1 MNTNLAPNVRIIQ
14 PFYEQIQEELDS
26 EPAKLRVAAYARV
39 STEQDEQQSSYEA
52 QVKYYTN
59 YIQNHPGWEFVSVF
73 ADEGITG
80 TNTKKREGFNRMI
93 TAAMDGE
100 IDLIL
105 TKSISRF
112 ARNTVDTLQTVRKL
126 KEKGIEVIF
135 EKENIHTLD
144 PKCEVLLT
152 IMSSLAQEESRS
164 ISENVRWG
172 KEKSMRDG
180 NVYMPY
186 GHFLGYRKGEDGR
199 PEIVPEEAEI
209 VRSIY
214 DDFLAGKSITQIA
227 ESLTQRGITTPGGK
241 SKWSISTVRSILS
254 NEKYKGEAVLQ
265 KTYTVDYLTKE
276 VRKNTGEKARYEVTH
291 SHEAI
296 IDPATYDRVQ
306 RELSRRRS
314 ARPRK
319 AGQDSPFANRL
330 VCGDCGAFY
339 GHKVWRSG
347 GRSATRYDVWYC
359 NHRYDGTQKC
369 ETPTIREEEIR
380 AAFVKVLKM
389 LGRPEQEYTDG
400 LWRELV
406 ESVTIGHDRKATF
419 LLTNGETVSQ
429 KLQNESKSRLP

>member
-1 MNTNLAPNVRIIQ
+1 MSKRLAPNVRIIQ
-14 PFYEQIQEELDS
+14 PFYEQIEEDLKL
-26 EPAKLRVAAYARV
+26 EPQKLRVAAYARV

-59 YIQNHPGWEFVSVF
+59 YIQNHPGWEFISVF

-93 TAAMDGE
+93 DAAMNGA

-135 EKENIHTLD
+135 EKENIHSLD

-180 NVYMPY
+180 KVYMPY
-186 GHFLGYRKGEDGR
+186 DHFLGYRKGEDGR

-209 VRSIY
+209 IRGIY
-214 DDFLAGKSITQIA
+214 NDFLAGKSITQIA
-227 ESLTQRGITTPGGK
+227 ENLTERGVITPGGK
-241 SKWSISTVRSILS
+241 TKWSISTVRSILS
-254 NEKYKGEAVLQ
+254 NEKYKGDAVLQ

-276 VRKNTGEKARYEVTH
+276 VRKNTGEKARYEVSN
-291 SHEAI
+291 SHDAI
-296 IDPATYDRVQ
+296 IDPAVYERVQ
-306 RELSRRRS
+306 RELSRRRR
-314 ARPRK
+314 ARPKK
-319 AGQDSPFANRL
+319 AGNDSPFANRL

-339 GHKVWRSG
+339 GHKVWRSR
-347 GRSATRYDVWYC
+347 GRSGIRYDVWYC
-359 NHRYDGTQKC
+359 NHRYDGEKKC
-369 ETPTIREEEIR
+369 ETPTLREEEIKTTFVR
-380 AAFVKVLKM
+380 ALKK
-389 LGRPEQEYTDG
+389 LKRPEAEYTDE
-400 LWRELV
+400 LWREMVELV
-406 ESVTIGHDRKATF
+406 KIYKDRKATF
-419 LLTNGETVSQ
+419 LLTDGTEVTTTI
-429 KLQNESKSRLP
+429 

>member
-1 MNTNLAPNVRIIQ
+1 MSSNLAPNVTVIAPI
-14 PFYEQIQEELDS
+14 FEQIRQELKNVGTT
-26 EPAKLRVAAYARV
+26 KLRVAAYARV

-80 TNTKKREGFNRMI
+80 TNTKKRDGFNRMI
-93 TAAMDGE
+93 ASAMNGN

-126 KEKGIEVIF
+126 KEKGIEVYF

-144 PKCEVLLT
+144 PKCEVMLT

-172 KEKSMRDG
+172 KEKSMRNG
-180 NVYMPY
+180 TVYMPY

-209 VRSIY
+209 VRGIY
-214 DDFLAGKSITQIA
+214 NDFPAGKTISQIA
-227 ESLTQRGITTPGGK
+227 ADLTKRGITTPGGK
-241 SKWSISTVRSILS
+241 QKWSISTVRSILS
-254 NEKYKGEAVLQ
+254 NEKYKGDAVLQ
-265 KTYTVDYLTKE
+265 KTFTVDYLTKE
-276 VRKNTGEKARYEVTH
+276 VRKNTGEKARYNVTN
-291 SHEAI
+291 SHEPI
-296 IDPATYDRVQ
+296 IDPAVYERVQ

-314 ARPRK
+314 ARPKK
-319 AGQDSPFANRL
+319 AGMDSPFANHL

-339 GHKVWRSG
+339 GHKVWQSG
-347 GRSATRYDVWYC
+347 GKNRNRYDVWYC
-359 NHRYDGTQKC
+359 NHRYDGEEKC
-369 ETPTIREEEIR
+369 GTPTLREDEIKV
-380 AAFVKVLKM
+380 AFTKVLEKI
-389 LGRPEQEYTDG
+389 GCPEVEYTDTR
-400 LWRELV
+400 WRKLV
-406 ESVTIGHDRKATF
+406 ETVTIGKGREATF
-419 LLTNGETVSQ
+419 LLTDGTELTVTV
-429 KLQNESKSRLP
+429 